1 MFPGKLIHTNEIT
14 VLLGENWFAQ
24 CTAYKAAEII
34 NHRLKSKIYTIFVVF
49 NVKTLE
55 RLQNQAPSTSIRIFL
70 KTHLFLSV
78 LGSRPHGDGVFSHR
92 KRSFSKT
99 LSRVDLFENAVFML
113 SYGRVKT
120 ELFEN
125 ADVVSEHA
133 HGSLGTTKGHFDCL
147 FSFVEVRTAKFEC
160 SSVFVWTGIFS
171 KTLLVWTRI
180 FLKTDEKRCVFKN
193 IRIRVDEASYKLK
206 CSFGLPKELDLRLV
220 NVISSLCATNCFQ

>member
-1 MFPGKLIHTNEIT
+1 M
-14 VLLGENWFAQ
+14 
-24 CTAYKAAEII
+24 
-34 NHRLKSKIYTIFVVF
+34 
-49 NVKTLE
+49 
-55 RLQNQAPSTSIRIFL
+55 

-113 SYGRVKT
+113 SCGRVKT

-125 ADVVSEHA
+125 ADVKASIYDVSEHA
-133 HGSLGTTKGHFDCL
+133 HGSLGTRKGHFDCL

-180 FLKTDEKRCVFKN
+180 SLKTDKKRCVFKN
-193 IRIRVDEASYKLK
+193 IRIRVDEALNSWKNSELKLI
-206 CSFGLPKELDLRLV
+206 G
-220 NVISSLCATNCFQ
+220 VIF